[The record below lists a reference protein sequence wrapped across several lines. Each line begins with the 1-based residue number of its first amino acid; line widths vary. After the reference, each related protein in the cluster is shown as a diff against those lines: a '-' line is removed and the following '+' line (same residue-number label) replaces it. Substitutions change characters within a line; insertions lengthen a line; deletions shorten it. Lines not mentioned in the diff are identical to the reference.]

1 MPADLSRRPSGFVA
15 LFEEM
20 QLLFDSFHVAVE
32 HKWPTWRPAVDVLEN
47 EDNIVVL
54 VELPG
59 VPAEKIEVSGTEARL
74 EVRGI
79 RQPPESHVGAD
90 HHHVERCYGRFER
103 RVIMPVPIDPVR
115 ITTELKDGVLTVV
128 LPKK

>member
-20 QLLFDSFHVAVE
+20 QLMFDSFHLAVE
-32 HKWPTWRPAVDVLEN
+32 RRWPTWRPAVDILEN
-47 EDNIVVL
+47 DANIVVI

-59 VPAEKIEVSGTEARL
+59 VPSEKVEVSGSETRL

-79 RQPPESHVGAD
+79 RQPPEAHVGA
-90 HHHVERCYGRFER
+90 HHHHIERCYGRFER
-103 RVIMPVPIDPVR
+103 RIMMPAPVDPVR
-115 ITTELKDGVLTVV
+115 ITTELKDGVLTVI

>member
-1 MPADLSRRPSGFVA
+1 MPADPVRTPTSFVA

-20 QLLFDSFHVAVE
+20 QLMFDSFHVAVE
-32 HKWPTWRPAVDVLEN
+32 RRWPTWRPAVDLLEN
-47 EDNIVVL
+47 EDNVIVL

-59 VPAEKIEVSGTEARL
+59 VPAQKVEISGTENRL
-74 EVRGI
+74 EVRGF
-79 RQPPESHVGAD
+79 RQPPETHIGAR

-103 RVIMPVPIDPVR
+103 RVTMPGPIDPMR
-115 ITTELKDGVLTVV
+115 ITTELKDGVLTVI